1 MRKNILLIISV
12 FLFLLTSGIPFC
24 VKVGIKHELDGTQI
38 GLISCLM
45 FAGYLGS
52 YLYYVVHLETRKK

>member
-1 MRKNILLIISV
+1 MKKNVLLIISL

-24 VKVGIKHELDGTQI
+24 VKAGIKHPLDSAQV
-38 GLISCLM
+38 GLIACLI

-52 YLYYVVHLETRKK
+52 YLHYGVYLDIREK